1 LTNSLF
7 GPNSASAPPN
17 PARLSEAKAISCLQ
31 LIRSRRVG
39 PSTYQRLM
47 AEYGT
52 AEAALAALPEIASAA
67 GVKSYTVFARNH
79 AEQEYTV
86 GRKSGARLICLGE
99 ADYPALLAKIADAP
113 PVLWIKGRL
122 PERPAIAMVGA
133 RNASSLG
140 TRMAKLLAGELGR
153 EGFAVVSGLAR
164 GIDSAAH
171 VGALKT
177 GTIAVMA
184 GGVDFIYPRENQKLA
199 EDILETG
206 ALISEQPIGLV
217 PQARHF
223 PRRNRLISGLARAV
237 IVVEGAARSG
247 SLITARDA
255 LDQGREVMAVPGHPL
270 DARASGCNM
279 LIRDGAVLVRSAKD
293 VIEALCLP
301 ETSSM
306 PEPPP
311 QETPKATLPEALE
324 LSRKILSLLSP
335 SPIPEDQLIRELN
348 LPPQTVSSQL
358 VTLELEGK
366 LARQTGGM
374 LSLTV

>member
-1 LTNSLF
+1 
-7 GPNSASAPPN
+7 
-17 PARLSEAKAISCLQ
+17 
-31 LIRSRRVG
+31 
-39 PSTYQRLM
+39 
-47 AEYGT
+47 
-52 AEAALAALPEIASAA
+52 
-67 GVKSYTVFARNH
+67 
-79 AEQEYTV
+79 
-86 GRKSGARLICLGE
+86 
-99 ADYPALLAKIADAP
+99 
-113 PVLWIKGRL
+113 
-122 PERPAIAMVGA
+122 
-133 RNASSLG
+133 
-140 TRMAKLLAGELGR
+140 
-153 EGFAVVSGLAR
+153 
-164 GIDSAAH
+164 
-171 VGALKT
+171 
-177 GTIAVMA
+177 
-184 GGVDFIYPRENQKLA
+184 NQKLA

-223 PRRNRLISGLARAV
+223 PRRNRLISGLGRAV

-293 VIEALCLP
+293 VIEALALP
-301 ETSSM
+301 ETAI
-306 PEPPP
+306 PEPEPTEP
-311 QETPKATLPEALE
+311 AKATIPEALD

-348 LPPQTVSSQL
+348 LPSQAVSSQL

-374 LSLTV
+374 LSLAV